1 MSHPSSDAAVLSGAT
16 VPGDAAAPSDA
27 TVPGDA
33 TVLVTGGTSG
43 MGLATARHL
52 LATGARVVVTGRDDA
67 RLARAAARLGAGD
80 RLLTVR
86 ADASVAADLTR
97 LADTVRER
105 YGRLDGV
112 FANAGVAGF
121 QPVDEVTEAEFDRI
135 VAVNLKGVFLTVQ
148 HALPLLDAAGGG
160 SVVLNASWT
169 PHRGLPG
176 AAVYAATKAAVLS
189 LARTLGSEL
198 AGRGIRV
205 NSVSPGYI
213 VTEMFH
219 AAVPDPADHEPIRGH
234 VPLGRLGTAEDIAQT
249 VAFLLS
255 DRSSYITG
263 QDIVIDGGLVP
274 AFPSLTG

>member
-1 MSHPSSDAAVLSGAT
+1 MNTHHAPSSDR
-16 VPGDAAAPSDA
+16 
-27 TVPGDA
+27 
-33 TVLVTGGTSG
+33 TVLITGGTSG
-43 MGLATARHL
+43 MGLATAHRL
-52 LATGARVVVTGRDDA
+52 LAAGTRVVITGRDDT
-67 RLARAAARLGAGD
+67 RLAHAARQLDAGD

-86 ADASVAADLTR
+86 ADAALPADLVR
-97 LADTVRER
+97 LAETVRER
-105 YGRLDGV
+105 YGKLDGV
-112 FANAGVAGF
+112 FANAGVASF
-121 QPVDEVTEAEFDRI
+121 QPLEAVTEAEFDRT
-135 VAVNLKGVFLTVQ
+135 VGVNLKGVLFTVR
-148 HALPLLDAAGGG
+148 HTLPLLDAAGGG

-189 LARTLGSEL
+189 LARTLGAEL

-219 AAVPDPADHEPIRGH
+219 AAIPDPADHEPIRAG
-234 VPLGRLGTAEDIAQT
+234 VPLGRLGTAQDVAET

-255 DRSSYITG
+255 ERAAYITG
-263 QDIVIDGGLVP
+263 QDLAIDGGLVP

>member
-1 MSHPSSDAAVLSGAT
+1 MDNISSDATTPA
-16 VPGDAAAPSDA
+16 
-27 TVPGDA
+27 
-33 TVLVTGGTSG
+33 VLVTGGTSG
-43 MGLATARHL
+43 MGFATARHL
-52 LATGARVVVTGRDDA
+52 LGTGARVVVTGRDED
-67 RLARAAARLGAGD
+67 RLARAAARLDAGD

-86 ADASVAADLTR
+86 ADASVPADLAR
-97 LADTVRER
+97 LADTVGER

-121 QPVDEVTEAEFDRI
+121 QPVGEVVEAEFDRI
-135 VAVNLKGVFLTVQ
+135 VATNLKGVFFTVQ

-176 AAVYAATKAAVLS
+176 AAVYAASKAAVLS
-189 LARTLGSEL
+189 LARTLASEL

-205 NSVSPGYI
+205 NAVSPGYI

-219 AAVPDPADHEPIRGH
+219 AAVPDPADHEPIRRH
-234 VPLGRLGTAEDIAQT
+234 VPLGRLGTAEDVAET

-255 DRSSYITG
+255 ERSSYITG
-263 QDIVIDGGLVP
+263 QDVVIDGGLVP

>member
-1 MSHPSSDAAVLSGAT
+1 MNTDRTPAA
-16 VPGDAAAPSDA
+16 DR
-27 TVPGDA
+27 

-43 MGLATARHL
+43 MGLATARRL
-52 LATGARVVVTGRDDA
+52 LADGSRVVVTGRDDA
-67 RLARAAARLGAGD
+67 RLDRAARLLDAGD
-80 RLLTVR
+80 RLLAVR
-86 ADASVAADLTR
+86 ADAAVPADLAR

-105 YGRLDGV
+105 YGKLDGV

-121 QPVDEVTEAEFDRI
+121 RPLEEVTEDEFDRI
-135 VAVNLKGVFLTVQ
+135 TGTNLKGVLFTVR

-169 PHRGLPG
+169 QHRGLPG
-176 AAVYAATKAAVLS
+176 AAVYAATKAGVRS

-198 AGRGIRV
+198 AGRRIRV

-219 AAVPDPADHEPIRGH
+219 RAVPDPADHEPIRGH
-234 VPLGRLGTAEDIAQT
+234 VPLGRLGTAEDVAET

-255 DRSSYITG
+255 DRSSYITA

>member
-1 MSHPSSDAAVLSGAT
+1 MSHTSSHSTVLADS
-16 VPGDAAAPSDA
+16 
-27 TVPGDA
+27 

-52 LATGARVVVTGRDDA
+52 LGTGTRVVVTGRDDA
-67 RLARAAARLGAGD
+67 RLARAAEQLDAGD

-86 ADASVAADLTR
+86 ADASVPADLAR

-121 QPVDEVTEAEFDRI
+121 QPVGDVTEAEFDRV
-135 VAVNLKGVFLTVQ
+135 VATNLKGVFFTVQ

-234 VPLGRLGTAEDIAQT
+234 VPLGRLGTAEDVAQA

-255 DRSSYITG
+255 ERSSYITG

>member
-1 MSHPSSDAAVLSGAT
+1 MNSTSHSTSHP
-16 VPGDAAAPSDA
+16 
-27 TVPGDA
+27 

-43 MGLATARHL
+43 MGLATARLL
-52 LATGARVVVTGRDDA
+52 LATGARVVITGRDDA
-67 RLARAAARLGAGD
+67 RLFRAAEDLAAAEE

-86 ADASVAADLTR
+86 ADVTVPADLAR

-105 YGRLDGV
+105 YGKLDGV

-121 QPVDEVTEAEFDRI
+121 QPVQEVGEADFARI
-135 VAVNLKGVFLTVQ
+135 LDTNLKGVFLTVQ
-148 HALPLLDAAGGG
+148 YALPLLEAAGGG

-176 AAVYAATKAAVLS
+176 AAAYAASKAGVLS
-189 LARTLGSEL
+189 LARTLGAEL

-205 NSVSPGYI
+205 NSVSPGYV

-219 AAVPDPADHEPIRGH
+219 AAVPDPADHEPIRAQ
-234 VPLGRLGTAEDIAQT
+234 VPLGRLGRAEDVAEA

-255 DRSSYITG
+255 ERSGYITG
-263 QDIVIDGGLVP
+263 QDLVIDGGLVP

>member
-1 MSHPSSDAAVLSGAT
+1 MNDS
-16 VPGDAAAPSDA
+16 
-27 TVPGDA
+27 

-52 LATGARVVVTGRDDA
+52 LSTGARVVVTGRDDG
-67 RLARAAARLGAGD
+67 RLARAAERLDGGD

-86 ADASVAADLTR
+86 ADVSVPADLAR
-97 LADTVRER
+97 LADTVRAR
-105 YGRLDGV
+105 FGRLDGV
-112 FANAGVAGF
+112 FANAGVGIFRPAA
-121 QPVDEVTEAEFDRI
+121 ELTEAEVDQVI
-135 VAVNLKGVFLTVQ
+135 GTNLKGVLYTVQ

-176 AAVYAATKAAVLS
+176 ATVYAAAKAGVLS
-189 LARTLGSEL
+189 LARTLGTEL

-219 AAVPDPADHEPIRGH
+219 AAVPDPADHEPIRAH
-234 VPLGRLGTAEDIAQT
+234 VPLGRLGRPEDVAET

-263 QDIVIDGGLVP
+263 QDLVIDGGLVP

>member
-1 MSHPSSDAAVLSGAT
+1 MSHTSSDATVLSDAT

-27 TVPGDA
+27 TAPGDA

-52 LATGARVVVTGRDDA
+52 LATGARVVITGRDDA
-67 RLARAAARLGAGD
+67 RLARAAARLDAGD

-86 ADASVAADLTR
+86 ADASVAADLAR

-234 VPLGRLGTAEDIAQT
+234 VPLGRLGTAEDVAQT
-249 VAFLLS
+249 VVFLLS

>member
-1 MSHPSSDAAVLSGAT
+1 MSHTSSSPSASQ
-16 VPGDAAAPSDA
+16 P
-27 TVPGDA
+27 

-52 LATGARVVVTGRDDA
+52 LAAGARVVVTGRDDA
-67 RLARAAARLGAGD
+67 RLARAAEQLGADGD
-80 RLLTVR
+80 RLLAVR
-86 ADASVAADLTR
+86 ADSSVPADLTR
-97 LADTVRER
+97 LADIVRER

-121 QPVDEVTEAEFDRI
+121 QPVGEVTEAEFDRI
-135 VAVNLKGVFLTVQ
+135 VATNLKGVFFTVQ

-234 VPLGRLGTAEDIAQT
+234 VPLGRLGTAEDVAQT

>member
-1 MSHPSSDAAVLSGAT
+1 MTTNHTPS
-16 VPGDAAAPSDA
+16 PSTGSSA
-27 TVPGDA
+27 GSRDA

-43 MGLATARHL
+43 MGLATARRL
-52 LATGARVVVTGRDDA
+52 LDDGTRVVITGRDDA
-67 RLARAAARLGAGD
+67 RLARAARQLAAGD
-80 RLLTVR
+80 RLLAVR
-86 ADASVAADLTR
+86 ADASVPADLAR
-97 LADTVRER
+97 LATTVRER
-105 YGRLDGV
+105 YGKLDGV
-112 FANAGVAGF
+112 FANAGVGVF
-121 QPVDEVTEAEFDRI
+121 QPLEHVTEADVDR
-135 VAVNLKGVFLTVQ
+135 VVGTNLKGVLFTVQ
-148 HALPLLDAAGGG
+148 HALPLLEAAGGG

-169 PHRGLPG
+169 PHRGLPT

-198 AGRGIRV
+198 AERRIRV

-219 AAVPDPADHEPIRGH
+219 AAIPDPADHEPIRAR
-234 VPLGRLGTAEDIAQT
+234 VPLGRLGTAEDVAQT

>member
-1 MSHPSSDAAVLSGAT
+1 MNATDPTSH
-16 VPGDAAAPSDA
+16 
-27 TVPGDA
+27 A

-43 MGLATARHL
+43 MGLATARLL
-52 LATGARVVVTGRDDA
+52 LASGTRVVITGRDDA
-67 RLARAAARLGAGD
+67 RLARAAEELATGGRDAAEQPEE

-86 ADASVAADLTR
+86 ADVTVPADLAR

-105 YGRLDGV
+105 YGKLDGV
-112 FANAGVAGF
+112 FANAGLAGF
-121 QPVDEVTEAEFDRI
+121 QPVQEVGEADFARI
-135 VAVNLKGVFLTVQ
+135 VDTNLKGVFLTVQ
-148 HALPLLDAAGGG
+148 HTLPLLDAAGGG

-176 AAVYAATKAAVLS
+176 AAAYAASKAGVLS
-189 LARTLGSEL
+189 LARTLGAEL

-219 AAVPDPADHEPIRGH
+219 AAVPDPADHEPIRAQ
-234 VPLGRLGTAEDIAQT
+234 VPLGRLGRAEDVAET

-255 DRSSYITG
+255 ERSSYITG
-263 QDIVIDGGLVP
+263 QDLVIDGGLVP

>member
-1 MSHPSSDAAVLSGAT
+1 MNRTSSDT
-16 VPGDAAAPSDA
+16 
-27 TVPGDA
+27 

-43 MGLATARHL
+43 MGFATARHL
-52 LATGARVVVTGRDDA
+52 LAGGARVVVTGRDDD
-67 RLARAAARLGAGD
+67 RLARAAARLDAGD

-86 ADASVAADLTR
+86 ADASVPADLAR

-105 YGRLDGV
+105 HGRLDGV
-112 FANAGVAGF
+112 FANAGVAVF
-121 QPVDEVTEAEFDRI
+121 QPVGEVTEADFTRLVDT
-135 VAVNLKGVFLTVQ
+135 NLKGVFFTVQ
-148 HALPLLDAAGGG
+148 HTLPLLDAAGGG

-205 NSVSPGYI
+205 NSVSPGFI

-219 AAVPDPADHEPIRGH
+219 EVIPDPADHEPIRGH
-234 VPLGRLGTAEDIAQT
+234 VPLRRLGTAEDVAET

-263 QDIVIDGGLVP
+263 QDVVIDGGLVP
-274 AFPSLTG
+274 AFPPFTG